1 MSMSETATK
10 TLDDPSSKLDR
21 AAAVAIRNIR
31 ATIHTTSIDIPLL
44 DGKVAGYGREEQKEF
59 VFCEVENDQ
68 GVSGFGLTGHLLARS
83 VVDAL
88 ERHILSLCKD
98 VDPRGVEAIHN
109 RFWWELTHCA
119 MTGVLR
125 SALFCRMG
133 SGSVG

>member
-59 VFCEVENDQ
+59 VFCEVETDQ
-68 GVSGFGLTGHLLARS
+68 GVSGFGLTGHFLARS
-83 VVDAL
+83 VVAAL
-88 ERHILSLCKD
+88 ERHILPLVTDMDPPD
-98 VDPRGVEAIHN
+98 VDDRKSVLKGTSVAILLDLAGRRLVKKTKKQHD
-109 RFWWELTHCA
+109 
-119 MTGVLR
+119 
-125 SALFCRMG
+125 
-133 SGSVG
+133 